1 MSVTDASR
9 HLSWPHIFC
18 DCETMV
24 ALRYKNLGRHIM
36 KPCDQD
42 EISVRWILNFV
53 QDVELLNA

>member
-1 MSVTDASR
+1 MPAGICHGLTF
-9 HLSWPHIFC
+9 FC
-18 DCETMV
+18 DCETMETMV

-36 KPCDQD
+36 KPGDQD